1 MDEPAL
7 GLGLPE
13 QEALPQAQH
22 VDLSGDQ
29 EDAYSRVA
37 ALIALSGLTI
47 AGAPTDALGEIADSD
62 HDLGRVFAVLGKAGS
77 GKTQLLAALTEALI
91 DADAVQIGP
100 DGEGQRAGKRSF
112 AVVAPTNKA
121 ASVLRQRGVAAT
133 TIHRIIYTPVYD
145 PEYEKVAEW
154 LREKGKG
161 ERPQHDL
168 LTDEALDRALE
179 YFLETKSVP
188 AALATVGVRGSEF
201 ITGWARRDDE
211 VDIGLVDEA
220 SMLDQKQL
228 DDLRAV
234 FGILILFGDPAQL
247 APVGESGEMPFDK
260 LPDPSK
266 ACLLYTS
273 PSPRD

>member
-13 QEALPQAQH
+13 QETLPQTQH

-47 AGAPTDALGEIADSD
+47 AGAPTEALGELADSD

-77 GKTQLLAALTEALI
+77 GKTQLLATLTEALI

-154 LREKGKG
+154 L
-161 ERPQHDL
+161 
-168 LTDEALDRALE
+168 
-179 YFLETKSVP
+179 
-188 AALATVGVRGSEF
+188 
-201 ITGWARRDDE
+201 I
-211 VDIGLVDEA
+211 
-220 SMLDQKQL
+220 
-228 DDLRAV
+228 
-234 FGILILFGDPAQL
+234 
-247 APVGESGEMPFDK
+247 
-260 LPDPSK
+260 
-266 ACLLYTS
+266 C
-273 PSPRD
+273 